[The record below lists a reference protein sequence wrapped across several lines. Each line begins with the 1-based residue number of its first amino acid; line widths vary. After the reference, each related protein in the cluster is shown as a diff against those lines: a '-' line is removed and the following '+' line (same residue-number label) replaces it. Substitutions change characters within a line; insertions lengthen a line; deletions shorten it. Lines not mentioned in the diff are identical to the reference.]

1 MAIRLIGKDVEVGGG
16 YTMKDFPFAYIPPNP
31 FGDNSV
37 AALKLVSVEEKY
49 DCSYCFDH
57 VRMNPASA
65 LIVV

>member
-49 DCSYCFDH
+49 DCS
-57 VRMNPASA
+57 
-65 LIVV
+65 